1 MGFVRAFATLM
12 PQTSDLR
19 TILPRPSAH
28 QFGECGF
35 AGIALSASLRRDGMT
50 GIVRAG
56 SALPLTAEFDGGW
69 FAVTGLGFG
78 SSDDPKG
85 ELGVVPA
92 GVTNDGFRSMNPG
105 SVAAYQLNLS
115 HVPDG
120 DPHQRQRWR

>member
-1 MGFVRAFATLM
+1 MGFARAFATLM

-28 QFGECGF
+28 QFGVCGF

-56 SALPLTAEFDGGW
+56 SALPHAAEFDGGW
-69 FAVTGLGFG
+69 FTATGLGLG

-85 ELGVVPA
+85 EVGVVPA
-92 GVTNDGFRSMNPG
+92 GVTNDGSSSMNPG
-105 SVAAYQLNLS
+105 SVAAYQLNQS